1 MYLRDEKIIDEHIID
16 LAGQEAIDVQSNA
29 KCFWVELSK
38 FDLKPIKIKEG
49 DQFHLCGTLTETK
62 NLQYGSSC
70 QLEDAKP
77 DQEKAFKVDREKSK
91 YSTSYTDPNCGH
103 FPFILYALY
112 WTS

>member
-29 KCFWVELSK
+29 NCFWVELSK

-70 QLEDAKP
+70 QEEDAKP
-77 DQEKAFKVDREKSK
+77 DQEKAFKVDS
-91 YSTSYTDPNCGH
+91 
-103 FPFILYALY
+103 
-112 WTS
+112 